1 MTKQADGGRVGM
13 FKGGA
18 TLDILK
24 GIASLFKKKKPK
36 KTEKFGPPRDPE
48 RDYETAAALKESR
61 KRYDLER
68 KNLSPLQDELDK
80 MLMAE
85 KKRGEDILNEL
96 KITTAEIEEKTRVL
110 EEFNRIADEKGI
122 EAAIEAFDDIL
133 NPKRTLNAAGGRV
146 GALKGG
152 LMSLL
157 KQFGMKAPDKIAD
170 KKQIENVIRDPITDL
185 ERIYKDRPSMGVK
198 ATPKNQPTID
208 EIRDMIQNDPRY
220 DKLTAA
226 QMDEVVKRE
235 TVRADFAYNMGISP
249 EEVDD
254 QIVDML
260 MMEGYASKF
269 GFNMGGL
276 IPPQKG
282 PMSEGMGTLYR
293 SK

>member
-1 MTKQADGGRVGM
+1 
-13 FKGGA
+13 
-18 TLDILK
+18 
-24 GIASLFKKKKPK
+24 
-36 KTEKFGPPRDPE
+36 
-48 RDYETAAALKESR
+48 
-61 KRYDLER
+61 
-68 KNLSPLQDELDK
+68 
-80 MLMAE
+80 
-85 KKRGEDILNEL
+85 
-96 KITTAEIEEKTRVL
+96 
-110 EEFNRIADEKGI
+110 
-122 EAAIEAFDDIL
+122 
-133 NPKRTLNAAGGRV
+133 
-146 GALKGG
+146 
-152 LMSLL
+152 MSLL
-157 KQFGMKAPDKIAD
+157 RQLGMKAPDKIAD
-170 KKQIENVIRDPITDL
+170 KKQIENVIRDPKTDL
-185 ERIYKDRPSMGVK
+185 ERIYKDRPSMGTK

-220 DKLTAA
+220 NKLTAA

-260 MMEGYASKF
+260 MMEGYASRF

>member
-1 MTKQADGGRVGM
+1 
-13 FKGGA
+13 
-18 TLDILK
+18 
-24 GIASLFKKKKPK
+24 
-36 KTEKFGPPRDPE
+36 
-48 RDYETAAALKESR
+48 
-61 KRYDLER
+61 
-68 KNLSPLQDELDK
+68 
-80 MLMAE
+80 
-85 KKRGEDILNEL
+85 
-96 KITTAEIEEKTRVL
+96 
-110 EEFNRIADEKGI
+110 
-122 EAAIEAFDDIL
+122 
-133 NPKRTLNAAGGRV
+133 
-146 GALKGG
+146 
-152 LMSLL
+152 
-157 KQFGMKAPDKIAD
+157 MKAPDKIAD

-235 TVRADFAYNMGISP
+235 TVRADFAYNMGIKP

-254 QIVDML
+254 QMVDMV
-260 MMEGYASKF
+260 MMEGYARKF